1 MFLKT
6 LGAGLAVGAT
16 LGGWMAIQ
24 TAEAATESGA
34 KAVKVASNSK
44 VSVQGDLKTGN
55 VMDLAWATKSSVA
68 CFPSVKNDHF
78 DGKHVLYTLELPAKS
93 VLKIEL
99 VPKDKLS
106 DLSLYAFSVGPSNQA
121 LPPAVTSVVSCEAS
135 YGSKSISKPYNPG
148 QKESVELNATTNP
161 YRVVVGVAGAQKL
174 NKGAFTLKFDLTT
187 AAPPKTGVIGSAE
200 PVGITGNGIKSVSGK
215 IDGGIEIDLAW
226 AANSSVACFPATR
239 NEHFN
244 GNHVAYSFS
253 LPRYT
258 NATVELI
265 PKKANLDLSLYAYT
279 MGTTRSD
286 LPPNVSSV
294 VTCEASYGT
303 KSISKPY
310 NPGATESVH
319 LTAINN
325 PYNAI
330 IGVAGA
336 QGLKTGDFTLKV
348 TLAPR

>member
-1 MFLKT
+1 MFSKLIRAGMIV
-6 LGAGLAVGAT
+6 GAVAVG
-16 LGGWMAIQ
+16 GVVVQ
-24 TAEAATESGA
+24 SVEAAAGSGA
-34 KAVKVASNSK
+34 KTVKVASNSK
-44 VSVQGDLKTGN
+44 VSVRGNLKAGN

-68 CFPSVKNDHF
+68 CFPSVKNSHF
-78 DGKHVLYTLELPAKS
+78 DGKHVLYTLDLPAKS
-93 VLKIEL
+93 VLKVSL
-99 VPKDKLS
+99 TPKDKKS
-106 DLSLYAFSVGPSNQA
+106 DLSLYAYSVGSTNDV
-121 LPPAVTSVVSCEAS
+121 LPPAVASVVSCEAS
-135 YGSKSISKPYNPG
+135 YGSKSLSKPYNPG
-148 QKESVELNATTNP
+148 AVESVELNATTNP

-174 NKGAFTLKFDLTT
+174 KQGAFTLKFDLTT
-187 AAPPKTGVIGSAE
+187 AAPPKTGVIGSAV
-200 PVGITGNGIKSVSGK
+200 PVGITGNGTKSVSGK
-215 IDGGIEIDLAW
+215 IDGGTEIDLAW

-239 NEHFN
+239 NDHFN

-265 PKKANLDLSLYAYT
+265 PKKPNLDLSLYAYT

-294 VTCEASYGT
+294 VSCEASYGST
-303 KSISKPY
+303 SMSQPY
-310 NPGATESVH
+310 NPGATESIQ

-330 IGVAGA
+330 VGVAGA
-336 QGLKTGDFTLKV
+336 QGLKKGDFTLKV